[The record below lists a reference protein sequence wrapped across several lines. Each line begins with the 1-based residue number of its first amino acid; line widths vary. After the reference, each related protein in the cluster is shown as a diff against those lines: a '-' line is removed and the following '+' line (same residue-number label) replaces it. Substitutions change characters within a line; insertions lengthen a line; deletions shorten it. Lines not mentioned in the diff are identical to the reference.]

1 MEIGVFF
8 SGRGHSGVALPDCC
22 VPGLGLG
29 ESGVS
34 LEPMTIPVKGLY
46 LPVPSYGASS
56 PALREGSMG
65 TSVNYGGEVS
75 TDGCH

>member
-1 MEIGVFF
+1 M
-8 SGRGHSGVALPDCC
+8 S
-22 VPGLGLG
+22 LG

-46 LPVPSYGASS
+46 LPIPSYGASS

-65 TSVNYGGEVS
+65 TSVNCGGEVS
-75 TDGCH
+75 TDGVSLEPTLSLLKELHLPL